1 MNRNL
6 AVGVLIA
13 ALAAAAGMTGGYWLA
28 QSRQDRPQPAAGAAA
43 ESRPT
48 ERRVLYWYDPMMPQQ
63 HFDKPGK
70 SPFMD
75 MDLVPRYADE
85 AGDGP
90 AAVSIDAGVA
100 QNLGLRLASVTRG
113 ALASRL
119 EATGVLQFNG
129 RDVALVQTRA
139 GGFVERVYRRAPG
152 DVLQKGAPLAD
163 LLVPEWTALQ
173 EEFLALRRSGNA
185 ELLEAARQRMRV
197 AGMPAELIRQV
208 ERGGQARPVLTVASP
223 IGGALDELNVRE
235 GMTLAAGAPLARIN
249 GLDTVWLEVAVPEAQ
264 GGEILAGQKVAAR
277 LPALPGES
285 LEGTVAAV
293 LPAADAATRTLRVR
307 IELPNRD
314 GRLHPGL
321 TAYAQLAAGGS
332 EPVLQV
338 PSEAVI
344 RTGKRALVMLAE
356 PGGRYRPVEVR
367 LGREGDGRIAVLQG
381 LEEGQQVVASGQ
393 FLLDSEASLKGIV
406 PAGPAPE
413 EGHGHGNMPVPAAP
427 AGEHGHPAHDH
438 ESQDHAA
445 LHESRGRILA
455 LEGNAAT
462 IAHGPFPTLGM
473 PGMTMTFEAADP
485 ALLQGLKQDDAVRFA
500 VAETDGGLQIRRIE
514 REDRP

>member
-1 MNRNL
+1 MKRTL
-6 AVGVLIA
+6 VTGALIA
-13 ALAAAAGMTGGYWLA
+13 ALAAAVGTTGGYWLA
-28 QSRQDRPQPAAGAAA
+28 QSRQAAPQPAAGAAA

-48 ERRVLYWYDPMMPQQ
+48 QRRVLYWYDPMMPQQ

-70 SPFMD
+70 SPYMD
-75 MDLVPRYADE
+75 MELVPRYADE

-113 ALASRL
+113 TLASSL
-119 EATGVLQFNG
+119 EAAGVLQFNG

-152 DVLQKGAPLAD
+152 DVLPKGAPLAD

-185 ELLEAARQRMRV
+185 ELLEAARRRLRV

-208 ERGGQARPVLTVASP
+208 ERGGEVRPVQTVVSP

-264 GGEILAGQKVAAR
+264 GGEIRAGQKVAAR

-285 LEGTVAAV
+285 LEGSVAAV

-321 TAYAQLAAGGS
+321 TAYAQFAAGG

-406 PAGPAPE
+406 PAGPAPA
-413 EGHGHGNMPVPAAP
+413 GHERGHTPAPAVPAD
-427 AGEHGHPAHDH
+427 EHEPPAHDH
-438 ESQDHAA
+438 GGQDHAA